1 MSVESPIKSFPPIGV
16 QMGIGRSPQIQ
27 SIDVPATGAAVS
39 VTLANRTTI
48 IRFRVDS
55 LSAADVEYSY
65 DENGPWMPIA
75 AGEMIKISPVD
86 YDGPIYFHVTGSTKR
101 TVILETWV

>member
-1 MSVESPIKSFPPIGV
+1 MSIESPIKGYPPVGM

-27 SIDVPATGAAVS
+27 SISVPATGAAVS

-48 IRFRVDS
+48 IRFRVSD
-55 LSAADVEYSY
+55 LTAADVEYSY
-65 DENGPWMPIA
+65 NENGPWMPIA
-75 AGEMIKISPVD
+75 AGEMIEISPVD
-86 YDGPIYFHVTGSTKR
+86 YDGLIYFHTTGESTR